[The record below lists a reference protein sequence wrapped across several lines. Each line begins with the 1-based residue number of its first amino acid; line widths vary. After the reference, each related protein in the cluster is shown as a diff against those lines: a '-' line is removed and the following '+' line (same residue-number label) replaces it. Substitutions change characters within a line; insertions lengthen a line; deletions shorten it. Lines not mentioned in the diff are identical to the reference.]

1 MPKLKGYT
9 IQNDGKYQRAV
20 LGSPNA
26 HGEMSG
32 GVGEKAT
39 EGEKLAAYDRLG
51 GLILSG
57 GRKIKTGSFWDF
69 QKNKRVEK
77 PKPIIQ
83 IRVEGELFEYPEG
96 KELPMEVVAK
106 ETLDKRKKEK
116 KVEQIT
122 EKKKKREEKKAKA
135 KK

>member
-1 MPKLKGYT
+1 MKLKEYV
-9 IQNDGKYQRAV
+9 IQNDSKYQRAV
-20 LGSPNA
+20 YGSPNA
-26 HGEMSG
+26 RGEMSG

-69 QKNKRVEK
+69 KKNKRVEN
-77 PKPIIQ
+77 PEPIIQ
-83 IRVEGELFEYPEG
+83 IRVDGELFEYPEG
-96 KELPMEVVAK
+96 KELPLEVKAK
-106 ETLDKRKKEK
+106 ETLDKRRKDKKAEEMAGK
-116 KVEQIT
+116 KQ
-122 EKKKKREEKKAKA
+122 KREEKKDKV

>member
-1 MPKLKGYT
+1 MKLKGYV
-9 IQNDGKYQRAV
+9 IQNDSKFQRAV
-20 LGSPNA
+20 YGSPNG

-57 GRKIKTGSFWDF
+57 GRKIKSGSFWDF
-69 QKNKRVEK
+69 KKKKRVEK
-77 PKPIIQ
+77 PKPVLQ
-83 IRVEGELFEYPEG
+83 IRVDGELFEYPEG
-96 KELPMEVVAK
+96 KELPLEVKAK
-106 ETLDKRKKEK
+106 ETLDKRRKD
-116 KVEQIT
+116 
-122 EKKKKREEKKAKA
+122 KKREEVANKKKNREEKEAKA

>member
-1 MPKLKGYT
+1 MLKLKGYV
-9 IQNDGKYQRAV
+9 IQNDSKYRRAV
-20 LGSPNA
+20 NGSPNA
-26 HGEMSG
+26 HGELSG

-51 GLILSG
+51 GLILFN

-83 IRVEGELFEYPEG
+83 IRVDGELFEYPEG
-96 KELPMEVVAK
+96 KELPLEVKAK
-106 ETLDKRKKEK
+106 ETLDKRKKDK
-116 KVEQIT
+116 KAKEVAD
-122 EKKKKREEKKAKA
+122 KKKKREDKKAKA